1 MEMISGLFLVLSFLV
16 VLSVA
21 VLLVCPESKF
31 KKREEE
37 AAAGLPNGSMGWP
50 FIGETFS
57 FLKPHKS
64 NSIGTFLQQHCS
76 RYGNVFKS
84 NLFGVPTVV
93 SGDFELNNFV
103 LQNED
108 KLFQSYYPKSVKDI
122 LGKYC
127 MMLVPG
133 DLHKKLR
140 TVALTFINSSKT
152 SPHFLHYLHNLTI
165 SFMDSWNKSQ
175 HISFAKQAKKFTM
188 HIMLK
193 NMLNIEP
200 GDPRATQMLEDH
212 IAYMKGLVSIPI
224 NLPGSPYNKA
234 LKARARIQSTIK
246 GIMLERREKNEHVL
260 VDDDGDF
267 LDQMLSNEEC
277 LLDNEEKVSLVMDLL
292 LAGYETTAG
301 LLALLVY
308 YLFQSP
314 EVLEQLREEHLA
326 IRRKKKDG
334 ESLTW
339 NDIQQMEFNTNV
351 IYEAL
356 RCGNLVKFVHR
367 KALMDVK
374 YKGYYIPAGWQVL
387 PVFTAV
393 HMDPAIH
400 QNPSKFDPLRWND
413 RSMRKIVNP
422 FGGGMRLCP
431 GTDLAK
437 LEATIFL
444 HHLVLNYRWKMV
456 EEDYPVSYPYL
467 GFKNGLKLELE
478 PLENNFLDE

>member
-1 MEMISGLFLVLSFLV
+1 MEMILGVLVLSFTVLFSVLV
-16 VLSVA
+16 FIVSS
-21 VLLVCPESKF
+21 PESKF
-31 KKREEE
+31 KRKEEQVV
-37 AAAGLPNGSMGWP
+37 GLPDGSMGWP

-57 FLKPHKS
+57 FLAPHKS
-64 NSIGTFLQQHCS
+64 NSVGNFLHQHFS
-76 RYGNVFKS
+76 RYGKVFKS
-84 NLFGVPTVV
+84 NLFGVATVV
-93 SGDFELNNFV
+93 SGDFELNDFV

-108 KLFQSYYPKSVKDI
+108 KLFQSFYPKSVKDI
-122 LGKYC
+122 LGQNC

-140 TVALTFINSSKT
+140 NVALTFINSSKT
-152 SPHFLHYLHNLTI
+152 SPDFLLYVHNLTI
-165 SFMDSWNKSQ
+165 SFMDSWQTSR
-175 HISFAKQAKKFTM
+175 HISFANEAKKFTM

-212 IAYMKGLVSIPI
+212 IVYMKGLVSIPI

-234 LKARARIQSTIK
+234 LKARTRIQSTIK
-246 GIMLERREKNEHVL
+246 GIIEEREKNEHLRV
-260 VDDDGDF
+260 DGDF
-267 LDQMLSNEEC
+267 LDQTLSKEEC
-277 LLDNEEKVSLVMDLL
+277 MLTNEEKISLVMDLL

-301 LLALLVY
+301 LLALLLY
-308 YLFQSP
+308 YLCQSQ
-314 EVLEQLREEHLA
+314 EVLQQLRQEHLA
-326 IRRKKKDG
+326 IMRTKRPG

-339 NDIQQMEFNTNV
+339 NDIQQMEFTHNV

-367 KALMDVK
+367 KALEDVK

-393 HMDPAIH
+393 HLDPAIH
-400 QNPSKFDPLRWND
+400 QNPAKFDPLRWND
-413 RSMRKIVNP
+413 RSTRKIVNP

-444 HHLVLNYRWKMV
+444 HQLVLNYRWKMM

-467 GFKNGLKLELE
+467 GFKNGLKLELQPLKE
-478 PLENNFLDE
+478 PARAATA